1 MHTNEGLYHV
11 ITFVDFE
18 EILSDLGTPHSHA
31 SHKLLQ
37 DLPLV
42 VVKFVK
48 C

>member
-1 MHTNEGLYHV
+1 MHANERLYHV
-11 ITFVDFE
+11 ITFVNLE
-18 EILSDLGTPHSHA
+18 EILSDLGTPHSNA
-31 SHKLLQ
+31 SHKLFQ